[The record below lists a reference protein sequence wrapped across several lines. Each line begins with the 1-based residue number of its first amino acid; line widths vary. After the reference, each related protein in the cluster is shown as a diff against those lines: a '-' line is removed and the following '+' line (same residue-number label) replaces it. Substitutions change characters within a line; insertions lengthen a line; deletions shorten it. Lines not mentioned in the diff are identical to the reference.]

1 MCWNKKAV
9 SRSQWQKIRSRLIN
23 WAENLDRSWLEQD
36 NLLPTRLLILLLWQ
50 PRLHGSLPMDRR
62 LWHPEQEHF
71 DSATGLEWV
80 RQGVLVL
87 YSQLPRK
94 FQINIKRKVGVGSN
108 AGSWEKQ
115 NRHVEEPRWSAGQ
128 LLNLAETETCASCP
142 CQSKS
147 EIRRPKSSKKAQA
160 DSLIGPRVSTAVGW
174 LQVHIFGLLTRCCQ
188 LCCGA
193 WTLHCQINIRVSHW
207 TDDCHIPG
215 QRPATFKRHYCK
227 TIRSLAILMACYYYY
242 YYY

>member
-128 LLNLAETETCASCP
+128 RLNLAETETCASCP
-142 CQSKS
+142 CPSRAKS
-147 EIRRPKSSKKAQA
+147 VDPSRPKRHRLTRWLDREFQPQLA
-160 DSLIGPRVSTAVGW
+160 DSAGSHIWPAYEMLPT
-174 LQVHIFGLLTRCCQ
+174 LQLSLNPALPFR
-188 LCCGA
+188 
-193 WTLHCQINIRVSHW
+193 WK
-207 TDDCHIPG
+207 IPPPLPVTG
-215 QRPATFKRHYCK
+215 DTPCSELK
-227 TIRSLAILMACYYYY
+227 
-242 YYY
+242 